1 MLVDGKDGAG
11 REEILPVESRSGVGY
26 VYPYVPFGGIDLQRV
41 YELNAGA
48 QLGYKFHTQKTIV
61 HHRVAQQELSRPI
74 EQAVDGC
81 KLFEIVLHSFDDGH
95 CLAVLVL
102 HHGILFQCFRP
113 HVNLG
118 QGVYLPDARFVRV
131 ENLTFADGDFQ
142 CRVEGCEKACHHVLK
157 TVEHGQGAY
166 QRQRSQCHSTHRNTG
181 DDINGIV
188 FLLGEEVA
196 AGYKEGKGHYFS
208 SSSIRSR

>member
-1 MLVDGKDGAG
+1 MAFSSSVS
-11 REEILPVESRSGVGY
+11 V
-26 VYPYVPFGGIDLQRV
+26 
-41 YELNAGA
+41 
-48 QLGYKFHTQKTIV
+48 
-61 HHRVAQQELSRPI
+61 
-74 EQAVDGC
+74 
-81 KLFEIVLHSFDDGH
+81 
-95 CLAVLVL
+95 
-102 HHGILFQCFRP
+102 

-142 CRVEGCEKACHHVLK
+142 FRVESCEKACHHVLK

-166 QRQRSQCHSTHRNTG
+166 QRQRSQCHPTHRNAG

-196 AGYKEGKGHYFS
+196 AGYKEGRTLFQQFINS
-208 SSSIRSR
+208 FQIVQ